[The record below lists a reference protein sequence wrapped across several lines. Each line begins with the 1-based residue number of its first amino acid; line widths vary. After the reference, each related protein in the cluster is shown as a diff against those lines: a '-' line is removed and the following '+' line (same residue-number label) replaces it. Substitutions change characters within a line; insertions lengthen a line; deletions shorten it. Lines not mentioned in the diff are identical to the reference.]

1 MTDRKTILLVEDNP
15 DDEKLILMALQ
26 KGNVA
31 NDVTVARDGQ
41 EALDRLHGGPGKPPP
56 LRPTVVL
63 LDLHLPKIDGLEVLK
78 RLRADERTRH
88 LPVVMLTSS
97 DEEGDRMRSYD
108 LGANSYVCKPVD
120 FGAFAG
126 AVNQLGLYWLLLNRP
141 CPPG

>member
-1 MTDRKTILLVEDNP
+1 MTERKVILLVEDNP

-26 KGNVA
+26 KGNITNEIV
-31 NDVTVARDGQ
+31 VARDGQ
-41 EALDRLHGGPGKPPP
+41 EALEKLLGAPGKPPIT
-56 LRPTVVL
+56 PTVVL

-78 RLRADERTRH
+78 KLRGSDKTKH

-97 DEEGDRMRSYD
+97 DEEGDRVRSYD

-141 CPPG
+141 AP